1 MKHPSPPQSATSL
14 PHAPRDESSSRMLKY
29 VIMMGVRVACFVAM
43 ILVTPYGWHTWL
55 FAAGAVFLPYIAVVI
70 ANVGQESRAAP
81 AETVT
86 LPALDQRAEQ
96 PSPTPHTQVITIAE
110 TPPTPRDA

>member
-1 MKHPSPPQSATSL
+1 
-14 PHAPRDESSSRMLKY
+14 MLKY

-43 ILVTPYGWHTWL
+43 ILVTPYGWYTWL

-70 ANVGQESRAAP
+70 ANVGQESPAAP

-86 LPALDQRAEQ
+86 LPALDPKAER
-96 PSPTPHTQVITIAE
+96 PAPTPHSQVITISE
-110 TPPTPRDA
+110 TPPSTHDA

>member
-1 MKHPSPPQSATSL
+1 
-14 PHAPRDESSSRMLKY
+14 MLKY

-43 ILVTPYGWHTWL
+43 ILVTPYGWYTWL
-55 FAAGAVFLPYIAVVI
+55 FAAGAVFLPYIAVVV

-86 LPALDQRAEQ
+86 LPALEQRKEK
-96 PSPTPHTQVITIAE
+96 PSPTVHNQVITISE
-110 TPPTPRDA
+110 TPSNPHDA

>member
-14 PHAPRDESSSRMLKY
+14 PHAPRDESSARMLKY

-43 ILVTPYGWHTWL
+43 ILVTPYGWYTWL

-86 LPALDQRAEQ
+86 LPALDPKAER
-96 PSPTPHTQVITIAE
+96 PAPTPHSQVITISE
-110 TPPTPRDA
+110 TPPSTHDA

>member
-1 MKHPSPPQSATSL
+1 
-14 PHAPRDESSSRMLKY
+14 MLKY

-43 ILVTPYGWHTWL
+43 ILVTPYGWYTWL
-55 FAAGAVFLPYIAVVI
+55 FAAGAVFLPYIAVVV

-86 LPALDQRAEQ
+86 LPALEGREDK
-96 PSPTPHTQVITIAE
+96 PSPTPPTQVITISE
-110 TPPTPRDA
+110 TPPNPHDA